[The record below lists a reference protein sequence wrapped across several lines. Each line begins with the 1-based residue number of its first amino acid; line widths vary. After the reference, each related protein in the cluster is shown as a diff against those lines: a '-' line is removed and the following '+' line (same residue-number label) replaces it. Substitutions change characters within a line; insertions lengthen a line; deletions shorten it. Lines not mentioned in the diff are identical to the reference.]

1 METHAMARIDALF
14 KMMQEQG
21 ASDLHLSTGSP
32 PIFRLHGDMV
42 RLNFKSLSHEE
53 LQAILFEILTEKQ
66 RTDFESRNDLDFAYS
81 ITGLARFRGNIF
93 MQHKGIGAVFR
104 IIPSKILT
112 ADDLGLPEGVRK
124 MTHLKK
130 GMVLVTGPTGSGKST
145 TLAAMIDLINSTRKE
160 HILTLEDPLE
170 FIHENKESLLNQR
183 QIGEH
188 SESFTAALRA
198 ALREDP
204 DVILV
209 GEMRDLETISL
220 AMTAAETG
228 HLVFGTLHTNSAAK
242 TVDRIIDA
250 FPRDGQEQ
258 IRTMLAESLKGV
270 VCQQLL
276 KTVEGKGRVAA
287 MEIMV
292 GTPAIANLIREGKT
306 FQIPSITV
314 SSNPGEG
321 TEVVIYFPL
330 VKGAGGKMEP
340 TSSCPMKTGT
350 ETILIAEDDDDL
362 RRLNRELFEECG
374 YRVIEA
380 ANGQE
385 ALELYKENQGTID
398 LLLFDVVMPKMN
410 GREAFEEIRTLR
422 PDMRVLFTSGYTSDI
437 LSSSHG
443 IGTEFDC
450 IAKPQPPEELM
461 AKVRDILDRPGD

>member
-1 METHAMARIDALF
+1 MARIDALF
-14 KMMQEQG
+14 KMMHEQG

-32 PIFRLHGDMV
+32 PIFRLHGEMV
-42 RLNFKSLSHEE
+42 RLNFKSLAHEE
-53 LQAILFEILTEKQ
+53 LKVILFEILSEKQ
-66 RTDFESRNDLDFAYS
+66 RADFEARRDLDFAYA

-104 IIPSKILT
+104 IIPSKILS
-112 ADDLGLPEGVRK
+112 AEDLGLPEGVRK
-124 MTHLKK
+124 MTLLKK
-130 GMVLVTGPTGSGKST
+130 GLVLVTGPTGSGKST

-258 IRTMLAESLKGV
+258 IRTMLSESLKGV

-276 KTVEGKGRVAA
+276 KTAEGKGRIAS

-306 FQIPSITV
+306 FQIPS
-314 SSNPGEG
+314 
-321 TEVVIYFPL
+321 VIQTAKKDGMQL
-330 VKGAGGKMEP
+330 MDQH
-340 TSSCPMKTGT
+340 
-350 ETILIAEDDDDL
+350 LL
-362 RRLNRELFEECG
+362 
-374 YRVIEA
+374 
-380 ANGQE
+380 
-385 ALELYKENQGTID
+385 D
-398 LLLFDVVMPKMN
+398 LLK
-410 GREAFEEIRTLR
+410 TK
-422 PDMRVLFTSGYTSDI
+422 RVT
-437 LSSSHG
+437 
-443 IGTEFDC
+443 
-450 IAKPQPPEELM
+450 PEEAYRCAHEKKQFEQYLP
-461 AKVRDILDRPGD
+461 DRAAAQP